1 MATAKELLN
10 QNMNGRFCFKLMG
23 CEWEEDFFLV
33 VVVANL
39 VVRRRGI
46 DTLLRRAEGRDFHDS

>member
-1 MATAKELLN
+1 MVVFVLSLWVV
-10 QNMNGRFCFKLMG
+10 NGRRIS
-23 CEWEEDFFLV
+23 FLVV